1 MNPAERLPSLFLSH
15 GSPMMALE
23 PSPARNFLAGLGPL
37 LPRPHAILVVSAH
50 HDAAYQGGRA
60 TVTASPAPPTI
71 HDFGGFPDELF
82 AMRYPAPGDPALAAR
97 VAELTNNFVIPAAG
111 GMAGETFHVTAD
123 AARGLDHGAW
133 VPLSLIYPAADIPVV
148 QLSIASNASPEWH
161 FALGQALAPLRDEG
175 VLIVGSGSITHNLR
189 AIFSARLP
197 IDAPAPAWVTDFT
210 GWVAGRMAEGAVDDV
225 LHAVERAPHGRDN
238 HPTPDHILPLFVA
251 MGAGG
256 APFGARRLH
265 ASATYGLL
273 AMDAY
278 AFGAG

>member
-1 MNPAERLPSLFLSH
+1 MRRLPSLFLSH

-23 PSPARNFLAGLGPL
+23 PSSARAFLAGLGAQL
-37 LPRPHAILVVSAH
+37 LRPRAILVVSAH

-82 AMRYPAPGDPALAAR
+82 AMRYPAPGDPVLATRIVELLAR
-97 VAELTNNFVIPAAG
+97 HGLA
-111 GMAGETFHVTAD
+111 VTAD
-123 AARGLDHGAW
+123 PGRGLDHGAW
-133 VPLSLIYPAADIPVV
+133 VPLSLIYPQADIPVL

-161 FALGQALAPLRDEG
+161 YALGQALAPLREEG

-189 AIFSARLP
+189 ALFSARLL
-197 IDAPAPAWVTDFT
+197 IDAPAQAWVTEFT
-210 GWVAGRMAEGAVDDV
+210 DWVANRMAAGAVDDL
-225 LHAVERAPHGRDN
+225 LHSVERAPHGRDN

-256 APFGARRLH
+256 TPFKAERLH
-265 ASATYGLL
+265 HSVTYGLL
-273 AMDAY
+273 AMDVY
-278 AFGAG
+278 AFD

>member
-1 MNPAERLPSLFLSH
+1 MRRLPSLFVSH

-23 PSPARNFLAGLGPL
+23 PSPARDFLAGLGAHF
-37 LPRPHAILVVSAH
+37 PRPRAILVVSAH

-97 VAELTNNFVIPAAG
+97 IVALLGTHGLTVAA
-111 GMAGETFHVTAD
+111 D
-123 AARGLDHGAW
+123 PDRGLDHGAW
-133 VPLSLIYPAADIPVV
+133 VPLSLTYPDADIPVV
-148 QLSIASNASPEWH
+148 QLSIASNAPPEWH
-161 FALGQALAPLRDEG
+161 FALGQALASLRDEG

-189 AIFSARLP
+189 ALFTSRLP

-210 GWVAGRMAEGAVDDV
+210 DWVAERMAAGAIDDV
-225 LHAVERAPHGRDN
+225 LHAVDRAPHGEDN

-251 MGAGG
+251 MGAGTRAG
-256 APFGARRLH
+256 GMPFAAERLH
-265 ASATYGLL
+265 ASTTYGLL
-273 AMDAY
+273 GMDVY
-278 AFGAG
+278 SFG